1 MLSEDRSIK
10 LKSLV
15 AAAHNTTMRS
25 GVKRKAFAKH
35 LAVELGMDPVRVQS
49 FIDEMA
55 GLNFFFA
62 EDRAMFVD
70 FALHGL

>member
-1 MLSEDRSIK
+1 MLSSERSIK

-25 GVKRKAFAKH
+25 GGKRRLFAKR
-35 LAVELGMDPVRVQS
+35 LAVELGMEPSLVQS
-49 FIDEMA
+49 FVNEMV
-55 GLNFFFA
+55 GLNFYYP
-62 EDRAMFVD
+62 EDRQTFID